1 MKAEPK
7 PFWLVL
13 EQLLLRDWWDSE
25 LACRIFTGFV
35 QKDIY
40 GDYVADS
47 GIPCIF
53 DLNMG
58 KEHWVTDSADAELG
72 FNSSGI
78 YEKKNP
84 EWEKYLMRWKYST
97 HDRSSSNLR
106 NEDEWN
112 KEYCVRWALRKRI
125 NIPWLEWAI
134 GEGYLPA
141 NISGDV
147 DIPRVDLKGKDEES
161 GQIKTDNLLRL
172 MSILVEMMVDPN
184 KKSTFTNQAAVKE
197 YIAEQYEPYEEGNK
211 GLSKDS
217 LSRTFAAMNKV
228 RKLNKVFPDD

>member
-1 MKAEPK
+1 MTTETLPNWKI
-7 PFWLVL
+7 L
-13 EQLLLRDWWDSE
+13 ESLLKRDWWESE

-35 QKDIY
+35 RYDYQGKGSSRTRLSGDCLLGISGEDFQNGKDDISP
-40 GDYVADS
+40 GSPLFSKIHEKLWDYQT
-47 GIPCIF
+47 
-53 DLNMG
+53 L
-58 KEHWVTDSADAELG
+58 
-72 FNSSGI
+72 
-78 YEKKNP
+78 
-84 EWEKYLMRWKYST
+84 WKYAEHKKSP
-97 HDRSSSNLR
+97 NNFR
-106 NEDEWN
+106 NEDEWS
-112 KEYCVRWALRKRI
+112 KEYCVSWALIKKI
-125 NIPWLEWAI
+125 DIPWLDWAI

-228 RKLNKVFPDD
+228 RKPNKIFPDD